1 MEVGAERTE
10 GEERG
15 AYVDVE
21 PRCFFE
27 DAIQAARFCDGAGER
42 MPGTAQGAALAC
54 PHY

>member
-27 DAIQAARFCDGAGER
+27 DAIQAARFCDGAG
-42 MPGTAQGAALAC
+42 GAWREPPRA
-54 PHY
+54 PR